1 MAENAGGPV
10 WIGMKSCISPC
21 SAASAITECVQGV
34 EKPLNQSV
42 KITICMPV
50 CNFLYIYICKPNLQM
65 FHDKILFGDAPAGW
79 DSCAWMDVS
88 NEKARVT
95 YMTVLQCFI

>member
-1 MAENAGGPV
+1 
-10 WIGMKSCISPC
+10 MKSCISPC

-42 KITICMPV
+42 ITICMPV
-50 CNFLYIYICKPNLQM
+50 CNFLCIYKPNLQM
-65 FHDKILFGDAPAGW
+65 FHDKILFGDAPPGW
-79 DSCAWMDVS
+79 VSCAWMDVS
-88 NEKARVT
+88 NEKPHVT